1 MALNCPMNGKIEQ
14 SRIFDEIYVQ
24 PASADDGCAIG
35 ACYLANF
42 RNNKKIFSKSNYN
55 SYLGSRYSDDE
66 IEIELKN
73 LKLDYSKSLNILG
86 KQLKN

>member
-1 MALNCPMNGKIEQ
+1 MEKLNNLEYSTKFTFSQ
-14 SRIFDEIYVQ
+14 R
-24 PASADDGCAIG
+24 ADDGCAIG

-42 RNNKKIFSKSNYN
+42 RNNKKKFFSKSNYN

-73 LKLDYSKSLNILG
+73 LKLDY
-86 KQLKN
+86 LKV

>member
-1 MALNCPMNGKIEQ
+1 MNGKIEQ

-42 RNNKKIFSKSNYN
+42 KNNKKNFSQ
-55 SYLGSRYSDDE
+55 
-66 IEIELKN
+66 N
-73 LKLDYSKSLNILG
+73 LIIIHI
-86 KQLKN
+86 